1 MPGTSELPDRLR
13 SRGFDTVLITGTVT
27 NVCCE
32 SSARDA
38 NMTNFR
44 TILVSDG
51 NAALSQAEHDASL
64 TAFYNTFGDVMDTD
78 MIVAGLR
85 RPRSAR
91 AA

>member
-1 MPGTSELPDRLR
+1 MVKKYRYSAFMPGTSELPDRLR

-32 SSARDA
+32 
-38 NMTNFR
+38 
-44 TILVSDG
+44 
-51 NAALSQAEHDASL
+51 
-64 TAFYNTFGDVMDTD
+64 